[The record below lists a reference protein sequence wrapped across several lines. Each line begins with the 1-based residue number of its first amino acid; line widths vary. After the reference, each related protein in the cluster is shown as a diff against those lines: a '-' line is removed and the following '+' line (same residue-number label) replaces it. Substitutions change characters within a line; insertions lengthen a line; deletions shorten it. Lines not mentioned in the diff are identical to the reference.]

1 MSEDTSTQVRREL
14 RQAGLTIRAIDAA
27 WPEWWSREAESSA
40 SATAE
45 LRYTLA
51 RRLGLSPASLF
62 EGPPRFVWRDEAK
75 FKRLTAADEA
85 ERAAISS
92 FGMAFG
98 RMLTS
103 ATPSPVGMIPGDG
116 RRIRSAILN
125 SSPFVRLSDI
135 LALCWSHGV
144 PVVHAAVLPLKR
156 KRMTAMAVSVK
167 GRHAIILGSVSKF
180 EAQLAYTIAH
190 ELGHIAIG
198 HVLEI
203 GAVVELGDALTDEE
217 RADDEEEVAADR
229 FALALLTGTEDP
241 TVIADN
247 VDFTASQL
255 AEAAQV
261 TAMKQRISPGVLALC
276 LGHATGRWAE
286 TFGAL
291 KILPPG
297 EQPLPTQVNDIAIH
311 EMDFDAVSSDTASY
325 IRRVLAVSE

>member
-14 RQAGLTIRAIDAA
+14 HQAGLTIRAIDAA

-62 EGPPRFVWRDEAK
+62 EGPPRFVWCDEAK

-98 RMLTS
+98 RMLTR
-103 ATPSPVGMIPGDG
+103 ATPSTGDMIPGDG
-116 RRIRSAILN
+116 RPIRTAILK
-125 SSPFVRLSDI
+125 SSPFVGLGDI
-135 LALCWSHGV
+135 LALCWSHGI

-156 KRMTAMAVSVK
+156 KRMTAMAVSMK
-167 GRHAIILGSVSKF
+167 GRHAIILGNVSRF

-190 ELGHIAIG
+190 ELGHIAMG

-203 GAVVELGDALTDEE
+203 GAVVELGDALTDEG
-217 RADDEEEVAADR
+217 RSDDEEEVAADR
-229 FALALLTGTEDP
+229 FALALLTGTEEP
-241 TVIADN
+241 TVIADKAGY
-247 VDFTASQL
+247 TATQL

-261 TAMKQRISPGVLALC
+261 TAMSERISPGVLALC

-291 KILPPG
+291 KILPR
-297 EQPLPTQVNDIAIH
+297 
-311 EMDFDAVSSDTASY
+311 VSNRCRHRLTT
-325 IRRVLAVSE
+325 